1 MVRHEFVD
9 NIFMFVYLASF
20 LCVINRGTF
29 IAKQT

>member
-9 NIFMFVYLASF
+9 NIFYVCVLSVF